1 MVVGK
6 FYPPH
11 AGHHRLIDAAAAGCE
26 RVTVVVAPSRVE
38 SIPLELRLA
47 WLRETHAATP
57 WVRFVGVLD
66 DTPVDYHDP
75 AIWDAHCALFR
86 SAAGDPVDAVYSS
99 EAYGDELARRFS
111 AVHVCV
117 DPDRATVPV
126 SGTAIRADPVAHWPH
141 LAPPVRAWFTRR
153 VVVAGAEST
162 GTTTLAR
169 DLAAALRRRGGVW
182 SNTRWVPEYG
192 RELTA
197 QKLAALR
204 AVDPAATVSDVEWSP
219 EDFVAVAR
227 AQNRAEDDAARDGAP
242 ILVCDTDSRVTQVWQ
257 ERYLGAA
264 SPATVAAARLPDLY
278 LLTDHAGVPFDDDGL
293 RDGEH
298 LREWMTGR
306 FREVLGAAGVPVREV
321 TGRPRTRLAAA
332 LAACDDLL
340 ARGWGLAPPLE
351 ARAGPGSGNAGPP
364 DRVQF
369 HLGR

>member
-1 MVVGK
+1 
-6 FYPPH
+6 
-11 AGHHRLIDAAAAGCE
+11 
-26 RVTVVVAPSRVE
+26 
-38 SIPLELRLA
+38 
-47 WLRETHAATP
+47 
-57 WVRFVGVLD
+57 
-66 DTPVDYHDP
+66 
-75 AIWDAHCALFR
+75 
-86 SAAGDPVDAVYSS
+86 
-99 EAYGDELARRFS
+99 
-111 AVHVCV
+111 
-117 DPDRATVPV
+117 
-126 SGTAIRADPVAHWPH
+126 
-141 LAPPVRAWFTRR
+141 VRAWFTRR

-197 QKLAALR
+197 RKLATLR
-204 AVDPAATVSDVEWSP
+204 VVDPAATVSDVRWSP

-264 SPATVAAARLPDLY
+264 SPATVAAARRPALY

-321 TGRPRTRLAAA
+321 TGAPRTRLAAA

-340 ARGWGLAPPLE
+340 ARGWGLAPPLQP
-351 ARAGPGSGNAGPP
+351 RVDRDGGNAESP
-364 DRVQF
+364 DRVRF
-369 HLGR
+369 RLGQ